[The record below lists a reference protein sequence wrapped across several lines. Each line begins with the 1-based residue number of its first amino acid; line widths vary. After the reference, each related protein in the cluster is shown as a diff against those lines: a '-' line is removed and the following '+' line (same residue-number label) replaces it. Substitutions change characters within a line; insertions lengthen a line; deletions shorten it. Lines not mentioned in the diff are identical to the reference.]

1 MALVV
6 GDLLSDPEAQSFV
19 SLDDADAYLA
29 PEMLP
34 AWEQA
39 NTNKREAALITAS
52 RWLAYSQPWAVAA
65 LSQDDLTRVGHAAA
79 RLAVEAISRD
89 LLAPN
94 DPAAAVKSERV
105 GSIAVEYRDSSS
117 LALQWPW
124 LRPMLLGL
132 LGGGSTVPVVR
143 T

>member
-6 GDLLSDPEAQSFV
+6 GDLLSDSEAQSFI

-39 NTNKREAALITAS
+39 DTNKREAALVAAS
-52 RWLAYSQPWAVAA
+52 RWLAYSQPWAVTA

-89 LLAPN
+89 LLAPT

-105 GSIAVEYRDSSS
+105 GSIAVEYRDSGNLS
-117 LALQWPW
+117 LQWPW